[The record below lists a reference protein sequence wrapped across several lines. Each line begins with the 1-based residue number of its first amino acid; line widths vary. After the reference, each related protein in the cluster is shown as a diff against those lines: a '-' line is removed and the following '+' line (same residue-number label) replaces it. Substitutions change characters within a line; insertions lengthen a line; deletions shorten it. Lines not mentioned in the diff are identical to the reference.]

1 MGVWIMAGVTF
12 REAARKKMLWM
23 ALAAGSA
30 FLILFGTGL
39 HFQAKD
45 FAAHGMSPVLR
56 REISFTMVTMG
67 LYAVDLLA
75 VLMTILTS
83 IDTLSGEIA
92 SGTIQAIAAKPVCNA
107 DSSTAR
113 SAAVNTTR
121 MKKCLVS
128 TSLNCWAS
136 RMFCPLWAR
145 KVETAETMPGRSGQE
160 RVSTYW

>member
-56 REISFTMVTMG
+56 R
-67 LYAVDLLA
+67 
-75 VLMTILTS
+75 
-83 IDTLSGEIA
+83 
-92 SGTIQAIAAKPVCNA
+92 
-107 DSSTAR
+107 
-113 SAAVNTTR
+113 
-121 MKKCLVS
+121 
-128 TSLNCWAS
+128 
-136 RMFCPLWAR
+136 
-145 KVETAETMPGRSGQE
+145 
-160 RVSTYW
+160 

>member
-56 REISFTMVTMG
+56 REISFTMVTM
-67 LYAVDLLA
+67 
-75 VLMTILTS
+75 T
-83 IDTLSGEIA
+83 
-92 SGTIQAIAAKPVCNA
+92 
-107 DSSTAR
+107 
-113 SAAVNTTR
+113 
-121 MKKCLVS
+121 
-128 TSLNCWAS
+128 CWRCS
-136 RMFCPLWAR
+136 
-145 KVETAETMPGRSGQE
+145 
-160 RVSTYW
+160 